1 MSATILS
8 RHLRR
13 TLSPISTFFAHH
25 HRIPCPTSTLSL
37 PRPFSTAPKSSWNY
51 DDKFVKQLLADVEA
65 EKSRERE
72 ARKVAGLDTADID
85 AEEHEDYM
93 GIGPRIAKLE
103 KLNLKDAN
111 SPDLYKFEEPT
122 DTEDSDEETRE
133 EFEKRKSM
141 FEKKFKRH
149 EELLRNFVDA
159 GN

>member
-13 TLSPISTFFAHH
+13 TLSPISTFLTHH
-25 HRIPCPTSTLSL
+25 HRISCPTSTL
-37 PRPFSTAPKSSWNY
+37 PRPFSTAPNSSWNNG
-51 DDKFVKQLLADVEA
+51 DKVVKQLLADVEA

-72 ARKVAGLDTADID
+72 ARRVAGLDTADID

-103 KLNLKDAN
+103 KQNLKDAN

-133 EFEKRKSM
+133 EFDKRKSM

>member
-8 RHLRR
+8 RYLRR
-13 TLSPISTFFAHH
+13 TLSPISTFFTHH
-25 HRIPCPTSTLSL
+25 HRIPSPISTLPL
-37 PRPFSTAPKSSWNY
+37 PRPFSTAPNSSWNY
-51 DDKFVKQLLADVEA
+51 DDKVVKQLLAEVEA
-65 EKSRERE
+65 EKRRERE
-72 ARKVAGLDTADID
+72 ARKGAGLDTADID

-111 SPDLYKFEEPT
+111 SPHLYKFEEPT
-122 DTEDSDEETRE
+122 DTEDSDEETHE

-141 FEKKFKRH
+141 FEKKFRRH
-149 EELLRNFVDA
+149 EELLRNFIDA